1 MEEKRTLLVGMDI
14 GEQVTQISC
23 FDFTTYEPVAIGR
36 MIHGKREYEIPTA
49 LTYVPDRTDPFTAL
63 AFGCCKE

>member
-49 LTYVPDRTDPFTAL
+49 LTYVPGSGNGT
-63 AFGCCKE
+63 GSK

>member
-36 MIHGKREYEIPTA
+36 MIHGKREYDIDLCTRQRGMV
-49 LTYVPDRTDPFTAL
+49 LDR
-63 AFGCCKE
+63 

>member
-23 FDFTTYEPVAIGR
+23 FDFTTYEPVAIVSLFATS
-36 MIHGKREYEIPTA
+36 KSK
-49 LTYVPDRTDPFTAL
+49 
-63 AFGCCKE
+63 CCKRICPV

>member
-49 LTYVPDRTDPFTAL
+49 LT
-63 AFGCCKE
+63 